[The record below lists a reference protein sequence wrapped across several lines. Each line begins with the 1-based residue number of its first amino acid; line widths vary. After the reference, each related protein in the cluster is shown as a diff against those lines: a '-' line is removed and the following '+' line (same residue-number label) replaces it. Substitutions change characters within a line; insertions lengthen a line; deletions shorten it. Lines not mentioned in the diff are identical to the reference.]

1 MKTNQVKKISMA
13 FVLLA
18 VLTACSTKPKEDVKE
33 PKEDK
38 KVESKIENNENAKQ
52 EKSLSFTFKLK
63 NFNLEKSTPLILKIK
78 EGTKE
83 NYSIAKLIDNTK
95 EIEDTYH
102 VEIPV
107 KNDDTEIKLFVP
119 PVNEDGS
126 IYEISDNIIKN
137 DETIELKLIPSNEV
151 SKDMVSKILDNTKLA
166 IEKGCE
172 ELSQNEKDEFTKKQK
187 LYLEKNN
194 IAEKSEAKSS
204 ENVATKINNTDKNTT
219 KSKEKFVA
227 KNTESKPSK
236 VAKNTPKAKP
246 QVAPA
251 KTTNKP
257 KVNKPSVTNKVKQ
270 ENKVKEETK
279 EKPSKP
285 STKDTNVSKKPE
297 VNKQE
302 TKKEDK
308 PVQKPT
314 DKPAQKP
321 AEKPVDKTNEKP
333 SVPEKTPEEKPTI
346 PEKKK
351 VWVEPVYKEVDIYE
365 DEPVYEEKPVY
376 ETQKVLVEPEKTI
389 KHEKWEVEYEEF
401 NAPQMRGKRYYNY
414 ADKEKGMDELFSLYE
429 TTPDGKKVRPEG
441 WSTNF
446 TMGTEIIEG
455 PLSNPDFYEWK
466 TDISTSETVPAKYE
480 EKQVQVGT
488 EKVKTGTKK
497 VKKGTKKELVKEG
510 YWKYE

>member
-18 VLTACSTKPKEDVKE
+18 VLTACSTNPKEEVKE

-38 KVESKIENNENAKQ
+38 KVESKLENNEKAKR

-83 NYSIAKLIDNTK
+83 NYSIAKFIDNTK
-95 EIEDTYH
+95 KSEDTYLF
-102 VEIPV
+102 EIPV
-107 KNDDTEIKLFVP
+107 KNDDTEINLFVP

-126 IYEISDNIIKN
+126 IYEISDDIIKN

-151 SKDMVSKILDNTKLA
+151 NKNMVSKILDNTKLA

-172 ELSQNEKDEFTKKQK
+172 ELSQNEKDEFAKKQK

-194 IAEKSEAKSS
+194 TVEKSEAKSS

-219 KSKEKFVA
+219 KSKEKYVA
-227 KNTESKPSK
+227 KNTENKPSK

-246 QVAPA
+246 QVTPA

-257 KVNKPSVTNKVKQ
+257 KVNKPSIT
-270 ENKVKEETK
+270 NKVKEENKAKEEPK

-285 STKDTNVSKKPE
+285 TTKDTKISKKPE

-308 PVQKPT
+308 P
-314 DKPAQKP
+314 AQKP
-321 AEKPVDKTNEKP
+321 AEKPVDKTKEKP
-333 SVPEKTPEEKPTI
+333 TVPEKTPDEKVQT
-346 PEKKK
+346 EKKK
-351 VWVEPVYKEVDIYE
+351 VWVEPVYKEVDVYE

-401 NAPQMRGKRYYNY
+401 NAPQMWGKKYYNY

>member
-18 VLTACSTKPKEDVKE
+18 VLTACSTNPKEEVKE

-38 KVESKIENNENAKQ
+38 KVESKLENNEKAKQ

-83 NYSIAKLIDNTK
+83 NYSIAKFIDNTK
-95 EIEDTYH
+95 KSEDTYLF
-102 VEIPV
+102 EIPV
-107 KNDDTEIKLFVP
+107 KNDDTEINLFVP

-126 IYEISDNIIKN
+126 IYEISDDIIKN

-151 SKDMVSKILDNTKLA
+151 NKNMVSKILDNTKLA

-172 ELSQNEKDEFTKKQK
+172 ELSQNEKDEFAKKQK

-194 IAEKSEAKSS
+194 TVEKSEAKSS

-219 KSKEKFVA
+219 KSKEKYVA
-227 KNTESKPSK
+227 KNTENKPSK

-246 QVAPA
+246 QVTPA

-257 KVNKPSVTNKVKQ
+257 KVNKPSIT
-270 ENKVKEETK
+270 NKVKEENKAKEENK

-285 STKDTNVSKKPE
+285 TTKDTKVSKKPE

-302 TKKEDK
+302 NKKE
-308 PVQKPT
+308 

-321 AEKPVDKTNEKP
+321 ADKPSQKPTEKPT
-333 SVPEKTPEEKPTI
+333 VPEKTPEEKPTI

-351 VWVEPVYKEVDIYE
+351 VWVEPVYKEVDVYE
-365 DEPVYEEKPVY
+365 DEPVYENVTETYTEPV
-376 ETQKVLVEPEKTI
+376 TKQVVDTPEQTI
-389 KHEKWEVEYEEF
+389 KKEKWSVMYKEFAATGMEGKKAYNQDEFRQLSKELYAMYVE
-401 NAPQMRGKRYYNY
+401 
-414 ADKEKGMDELFSLYE
+414 
-429 TTPDGKKVRPEG
+429 TPDGKKVRPEG

-446 TMGTEIIEG
+446 EMIDEIIEG
-455 PLSNPDFYEWK
+455 PLSNPDYYQWK
-466 TDISTSETVPAKYE
+466 EDLSTTETIPATYKTITE
-480 EKQVQVGT
+480 NVEKTRTVRKQV
-488 EKVKTGTKK
+488 GTKK